1 MRNLIILG
9 NGFDLAHGLQT
20 KYSDFR
26 DYIWNN
32 NREFY
37 EQLTKYIFED
47 DLWNDFENA
56 LGSFD
61 DGEIKEMSEAAY
73 LNYDDNYYNYDRA
86 ISDELEF
93 STKISEYLLEWVKS
107 IDIKTKP
114 AVSRKIINNDN
125 IFINFNYTDTLEKV
139 YDIVNNNILYIH
151 GRALGNERLVIGHH
165 NVFAYAGKQPL
176 LLTYQEMDDWIEY
189 QMNMS
194 WEESEKEN
202 QIGRYF
208 VDTYKDTDQ
217 IIARNKGFF
226 DTINDVKKIFILGHS
241 LAYIDFSYFQKIR
254 ESVSE
259 DCVWNITYHSEK
271 DENNAKDFVK
281 KLGIRD
287 YQIKKFEAYSI

>member
-61 DGEIKEMSEAAY
+61 DGEIKEMSKAAY

-125 IFINFNYTDTLEKV
+125 IFINFNYTDILEKV

-151 GRALGNERLVIGHH
+151 GRALSNERLIIGHH
-165 NVFAYAGKQPL
+165 NVFAYAGKQPI
-176 LLTYQEMDDWIEY
+176 LLTYQEMDEWIEY

-226 DTINDVKKIFILGHS
+226 
-241 LAYIDFSYFQKIR
+241 DFSYFQKIR

>member
-1 MRNLIILG
+1 M
-9 NGFDLAHGLQT
+9 
-20 KYSDFR
+20 
-26 DYIWNN
+26 
-32 NREFY
+32 
-37 EQLTKYIFED
+37 
-47 DLWNDFENA
+47 WNDFENA

-93 STKISEYLLEWVKS
+93 STKISEYLLEWIKS
-107 IDIKTKP
+107 IDIKAKP
-114 AVSRKIINNDN
+114 VVSHKIINNDN

-139 YDIVNNNILYIH
+139 YDIANNNILYIH
-151 GRALGNERLVIGHH
+151 GRALSNERLIIGHH

-176 LLTYQEMDDWIEY
+176 LLTYQEMDEWIEY

-217 IIARNKGFF
+217 IIARNKIFF
-226 DTINDVKKIFILGHS
+226 DTINDVKIIFVLGHS
-241 LAYIDFSYFQKIR
+241 LAYIDFSYFQKIK

-259 DCVWNITYHSEK
+259 DCVWNITYHSVK
-271 DENNAKDFVK
+271 DENNVKDFVK